1 MSNEKNEENLTDE
14 IRAQM
19 AEEVNAL
26 SPARRKVYGEL
37 IAKSEA
43 PPAPDYANMSE
54 GEFNKIRYGIK

>member
-1 MSNEKNEENLTDE
+1 MSNENEENLTDE

-37 IAKSEA
+37 IAKREE
-43 PPAPDYANMSE
+43 PPAPNYSNLSD
-54 GEFNKIRYGIK
+54 GEFAALKSKLIK